1 MSQAD
6 SPRDPSPAA
15 PGAPA
20 PRAEAPSHGST
31 PLPLDLTSAQLTLR
45 ALLTGCLLG
54 AVLSACNIY
63 TGLTIGWGLNM
74 SLTAVLLSYGFWQVS
89 HAIFGTRKWTMLEN
103 NVNQTA
109 CSSAAA
115 VSSAGLV
122 APIPA
127 LTMINGTTLDWVPL
141 SIWVFAVC
149 LVGITVAI
157 PLRRQMIL
165 VDKLP
170 FPSGIANA
178 EMLREMYARG
188 VEAAARLTAMLTAL
202 GFAAV
207 IAIFNSFPFILHAL
221 LVPFTFAWPSFN
233 PQWITLAQVGLPIPA
248 AWLGGFSARS
258 MTLALDPSPL
268 FIAVGGLIGIRGCI
282 SLAIGSIL
290 AWAVIAPRLI
300 NSGSIRLGVSEPLAV
315 LPAGVAEHLPK
326 EPDGFTAYKSETRQL
341 VHRGVMTSAERDR
354 LVGLSDD
361 SAWREA
367 VDKLFVRS
375 QIRIGAPLATL
386 PAGVSLADSPLEYD
400 ADAGELRVRRVNGA
414 NTPPTPAD
422 HARLMALTDDP
433 AYRAALAA
441 LHANFN
447 GTTTRRMQFF
457 VTVNEWPSDLSMPT
471 AAAHC
476 VRFEFSRRRLVC
488 EGRMDEVA
496 RAALLQRIAE
506 RRAAEPGEATALD
519 TVAAAVARL
528 AEISQGPVNPTV
540 PAGVE
545 YDEPTAT
552 FRVQGPIAAA
562 AFKDALPKDH
572 PSREYLDAT
581 AAALAS
587 ASAYRPVTPTFS
599 DAVAWLLWP
608 GVTLMVV
615 SSLVSFAFSGGAIL
629 RLLRGG
635 KSADPTPRSSEDV
648 PMKLFA
654 AMFVVSLALAVFCQ
668 VQFYG
673 ILIWAAVLGVLL
685 SYVLALVAARV
696 SGETNTTPVGAMGK
710 VTQLVFGAL
719 MPASPAANLMTANV
733 TGGAASQCA
742 DLMHDLKTGY
752 LIGASPRKQALAQYL
767 GALVGSFAGAMWYLV
782 LIPHPKEQLITTQ
795 YAAPAV
801 ATWKAVAELF
811 MVGFRAL
818 PEHSLTAIII
828 AGVLG
833 VLLPVL
839 ERLLPRRVATWL
851 PSPAALGLAFVV
863 PGNNALSMFLG
874 GCLGFVVSKLFKSF
888 AARFL
893 IAICAGLIAGES
905 LTNVGIALGRLP
917 FWSGLFGG

>member
-1 MSQAD
+1 MSQAH
-6 SPRDPSPAA
+6 SPRDSVPAAAASPAA
-15 PGAPA
+15 PTAAP
-20 PRAEAPSHGST
+20 HGSA

-74 SLTAVLLSYGFWQVS
+74 SLTAVLLSYGFWQSS
-89 HAIFGTRKWTMLEN
+89 HALFGTRKWTMLEN

-127 LTMINGTTLDWVPL
+127 LTMINGTTLDWIPL

-149 LVGITVAI
+149 MVGITVAI

-188 VEAAARLTAMLTAL
+188 VEAVARLTAMLTAL
-202 GFAAV
+202 GFATLIAV
-207 IAIFNSFPFILHAL
+207 LHAFPFILHAL
-221 LVPFTFAWPSFN
+221 VVPFTFVWPRFQ
-233 PQWITLAQVGLPIPA
+233 PQWVTLAQVGLPIPA

-258 MTLALDPSPL
+258 LTLALDPSPL

-290 AWAVIAPRLI
+290 AWAVIAPTLI
-300 NSGSIRLGVSEPLAV
+300 NHGAIRLRVSEPLAV
-315 LPAGVAEHLPK
+315 LPAGVADQLPR
-326 EPDGFTAYKSETRQL
+326 EPDGFTEYKPEVRQL
-341 VHRGVMTSAERDR
+341 AHRGVMTPQERDR
-354 LVGLSDD
+354 LIGLSEDA
-361 SAWREA
+361 AWRE
-367 VDKLFVRS
+367 VVGKLFVRS
-375 QIRIGAPLATL
+375 QIRIATPLAGL
-386 PAGVSLADSPLEYD
+386 PAGVALAESPLQYD
-400 ADAGELRVRRVNGA
+400 ADARELRIRRVNGA
-414 NTPPTPAD
+414 SVALSPDDYT
-422 HARLMALTDDP
+422 RLSALSDDP
-433 AYRAALAA
+433 AYRTALAA
-441 LHANFN
+441 LYANFN
-447 GTTTRRMQFF
+447 GPTTRRMQFR
-457 VTVNEWPSDLSMPT
+457 VTVPEWPGDLNVPPG
-471 AAAHC
+471 AAHR
-476 VRFEFSRRRLVC
+476 VRFEHAQRRLVC
-488 EGRMDEVA
+488 EGRMDDAA
-496 RAALLQRIAE
+496 RTALLERLAE
-506 RRAAEPGEATALD
+506 RRAAEPAEAPALD
-519 TVAAAVARL
+519 AIAAAVAEL
-528 AEISQGPVNPTV
+528 AEISQRPVNPRV
-540 PAGVE
+540 PGGVE

-562 AFKDALPKDH
+562 VFKDALPAGD
-572 PSREYLDAT
+572 PNRDYLDAT
-581 AAALAS
+581 AATLAA
-587 ASAYRPVTPTFS
+587 ASAYRPVAPTFP
-599 DAVAWLLWP
+599 DVVGWLLWP

-615 SSLVSFAFSGGAIL
+615 SSLVSFGFSGGAVV

-668 VQFYG
+668 VQYYG

-752 LIGASPRKQALAQYL
+752 LIGASPRKQALAQYV

-782 LIPHPKEQLITTQ
+782 LIPHPKEQLMTAQ

-818 PEHSLTAIII
+818 PEHSVTAIII

-833 VLLPVL
+833 ALLPVL
-839 ERLLPRRVATWL
+839 DRVLPRRVATWL

-874 GCLGFVVSKLFKSF
+874 GVLALVVTKLFKSF

-917 FWSGLFGG
+917 FWSGLFGS